1 MGVVVSLPLIVLLV
15 VFALIA
21 IRKIKSVTFKIWQ
34 VMTAAAVFLILTRQ
48 ISIKDALLSI
58 NLDVIIFL
66 IGMFII
72 GEAMRESGY
81 LYHLSYLI
89 FRKAKNSSSL
99 LLLVIFVS
107 GFLSA
112 ILMNDT
118 VAVVGTPLMI
128 YLAKKHRIDPRA
140 LLLGLAFGVTI
151 GSVTSPIGNPQ
162 NLLIALKSQM
172 KGPFVV
178 FAKYLFIPTVLNM
191 LLTYFILK
199 IFYRKSFDGT
209 QIDHTVD
216 ITTDAKLS
224 RISKISLILLLL
236 LVAVRIVGTFFGHE
250 ILRLSYISIVAA
262 SVVVLFSEKRFK
274 ILKSMD
280 WATIVFFASMF
291 VTMQA
296 VWNCGVFQKYVSFM
310 NFSSIPQILAVSVG
324 VSQFISNV
332 PFVALFLTFFNNA
345 SDAVLCALAAG
356 STIAGNLTILG
367 AASNVIIV
375 QNAEKEDVHLTFME
389 FFKVGFL
396 VTAVN
401 ISVYWL
407 YFLLL

>member
-1 MGVVVSLPLIVLLV
+1 MSLPLAVILV
-15 VFALIA
+15 VFVLIA
-21 IRKIKSVTFKIWQ
+21 IRKIGKVTFKIWQ
-34 VMTAAAVFLILTRQ
+34 VMTAAALFLILTKQ
-48 ISIKDALLSI
+48 ISVKDALLSI

-72 GEAMRESGY
+72 GEALRESGY
-81 LYHLSYLI
+81 LYHISYLI
-89 FRKAKNSSSL
+89 FRRAKNPSNL

-112 ILMNDT
+112 LLMNDT

-128 YLAKKHRIDPRA
+128 YLAKRYRIDPKG
-140 LLLGLAFGVTI
+140 LLLALAFGVTI

-162 NLLIALKSQM
+162 NLLIALASQM

-178 FAKYLFIPTVLNM
+178 FAEYLFIPTVLNM
-191 LLTYFILK
+191 LFTYLILK
-199 IFYRKSFDGT
+199 QFYRKSFHNEK
-209 QIDHTVD
+209 IEHSVD
-216 ITTDAKLS
+216 VVLDDKLS
-224 RISKISLILLLL
+224 RVSKISLFVLLIL
-236 LVAVRIVGTFFGHE
+236 VFVRIVGTFFGQE
-250 ILRLSYISIVAA
+250 ILRLSYISIIAA
-262 SVVVLFSEKRFK
+262 LPVVLFSNKRFK

-291 VTMQA
+291 ITMQS
-296 VWNCGVFQKYVSFM
+296 VWNCGFFQKYVSFI
-310 NFSSIPQILAVSVG
+310 NFSSIPQILITSVG

-332 PFVALFLTFFNNA
+332 PFVALFLTFFKNANNTI
-345 SDAVLCALAAG
+345 LCALAAG

-375 QNAEKEDVHLTFME
+375 QNAEKENVHLTFTE
-389 FFKVGFL
+389 FFKVGFV

-401 ISVYWL
+401 VLIYWL
-407 YFLLL
+407 YLILF